1 MEERLMEPV
10 KKGEEKSVEGLPYTL
25 ETAKQLRYGGIV
37 NADGIIVKAYTKED
51 MEERFKRCARKAKCT
66 C

>member
-1 MEERLMEPV
+1 MEPI
-10 KKGEEKSVEGLPYTL
+10 KKNVTEKSVEGQPYTL

-37 NADGIIVKAYTKED
+37 NAEGIIVRAYTKQD
-51 MEERFKRCARKAKCT
+51 MEERFKRCARKVKCT